1 MHALFEVECVHFW
14 VGCVHFLG
22 GVMLIFDEKSTFR
35 GCAEGL
41 VFDAE
46 YPIILTRCAH
56 FRVVLYL
63 FSRVV
68 CLFYGVYF
76 HSNSEEKVERRFGD
90 G

>member
-1 MHALFEVECVHFW
+1 MHALFEVRCVHFG

-22 GVMLIFDEKSTFR
+22 
-35 GCAEGL
+35 
-41 VFDAE
+41 
-46 YPIILTRCAH
+46 
-56 FRVVLYL
+56 VLYL

-76 HSNSEEKVERRFGD
+76 HSNSEEKVERRLGD